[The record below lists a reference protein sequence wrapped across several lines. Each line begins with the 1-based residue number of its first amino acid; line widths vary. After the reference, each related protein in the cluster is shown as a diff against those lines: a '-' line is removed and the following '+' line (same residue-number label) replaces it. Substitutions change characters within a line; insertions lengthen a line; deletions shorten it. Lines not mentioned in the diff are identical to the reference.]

1 MAAPP
6 LLLLLLLLL
15 AAAVA
20 ACHGYEYDPS
30 RGPLVTAVIVFGDS
44 IVDPG
49 NNNGL
54 PTLIKANHP
63 PYGKDFFNHEAT
75 GRYSNGL
82 IPTDLI
88 GTYICM
94 HMFLYITT
102 HIISSYMHIVHHIYA
117 LHRSIDPTLSLM
129 HAYTHTDAADL
140 DQLWLVR

>member
-1 MAAPP
+1 MSSVIVV
-6 LLLLLLLLL
+6 LLPAVLLVSASTRCCL
-15 AAAVA
+15 VVQ
-20 ACHGYEYDPS
+20 GYEYDAS

-63 PYGKDFFNHEAT
+63 PYGKDFINHQPT

-88 GTYICM
+88 GM
-94 HMFLYITT
+94 
-102 HIISSYMHIVHHIYA
+102 
-117 LHRSIDPTLSLM
+117 
-129 HAYTHTDAADL
+129 
-140 DQLWLVR
+140 